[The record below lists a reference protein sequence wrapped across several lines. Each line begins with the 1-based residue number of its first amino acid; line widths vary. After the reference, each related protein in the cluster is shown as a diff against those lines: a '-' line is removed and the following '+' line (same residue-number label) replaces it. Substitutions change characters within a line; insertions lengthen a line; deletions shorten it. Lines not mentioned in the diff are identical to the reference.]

1 MTHHNQTKVLT
12 TWFLSYYL
20 ADGIYPS
27 WATFVKTIPKS
38 RGNKKKYFAKPQK
51 VCRKDVEH
59 TFDVLQSH
67 FAIVHG
73 SARLWDEDSLKNIM
87 MVCIIMYN
95 MIVKDEAE
103 EDNDFNYNQ
112 MGERVILS
120 PRQCTGTGCFH
131 CKLSEDQEQENTFT
145 TSKRFD

>member
-1 MTHHNQTKVLT
+1 
-12 TWFLSYYL
+12 
-20 ADGIYPS
+20 
-27 WATFVKTIPKS
+27 VKTIPKS

-120 PRQCTGTGCFH
+120 HDNAPELDAFIANYRKIKNKKTHLQLQKDLIEH
-131 CKLSEDQEQENTFT
+131 L
-145 TSKRFD
+145 